1 MIHRNL
7 TVALATAGVYIGGA
21 LALKAAEK
29 AGLLPPDTGV
39 RALQVFSGLVLAVYA
54 NFLPKTL
61 GSFRDPVSAMR
72 MEQVLRVSGW
82 AYMLGG
88 LGFAVTSLLPLPDA
102 IPLAVLGTATAY
114 VLGYSAWAF
123 MEHGPGEGPSR
134 LDV

>member
-1 MIHRNL
+1 MTQRNM

-29 AGLLPPDTGV
+29 AGFASHDTAV
-39 RALQVFSGLVLAVYA
+39 RALQVFSGLTLAVYA

-61 GSFRDPVSAMR
+61 GAFRNPAQAMR

-82 AYMLGG
+82 AYMAGG
-88 LGFAVTSLLPLPDA
+88 LAYAVTSILPLPDA
-102 IPLAVLGTATAY
+102 VPIALLGTATAY

-123 MEHGPGEGPSR
+123 LEHDPSKGR
-134 LDV
+134 PT